1 MTDVQTRLNDIHD
14 RIAAS
19 SPFGALPQIQV
30 DAQAAEA
37 PGCEDGADFPV
48 WTNRGGQVLFGAGVL
63 ARGPRGWATCDGAGS
78 LIYVGERTSLQN
90 CMLRVQGRNCIVV
103 IAEGCRIK
111 QLELVVRREN
121 SVVWIGPGTTWE
133 SGIVLNSTGNII
145 VLGKDCMVSNGV
157 RIRTSDSHGI
167 FDAATGE
174 ALNEPRDVFVGD
186 HVWLGNSCRV
196 NKGSVIGN
204 GTVVGQTSVVSGRLD
219 PNAIYA
225 GVPARKLREGIV
237 WSRTTNIAD
246 VPPEFMPE
254 LPDTV
259 IPRVS

>member
-133 SGIVLNSTGNII
+133 SGILLSESGKI
-145 VLGKDCMVSNGV
+145 VALGKDCMVSNGV
-157 RIRTSDSHGI
+157 MIRTCDGHGI
-167 FDAATGE
+167 FDVATGMS
-174 ALNEPRDVFVGD
+174 LNNPRDVFIDD
-186 HVWLGNSCRV
+186 HVWLGNASRV
-196 NKGSVIGN
+196 NKGAEIGR
-204 GTVVGQTSVVSGRLD
+204 GTVVGQMSVVSGRLD
-219 PNAIYA
+219 PFAIYA
-225 GVPARKLREGIV
+225 GMPARKLRGGIA
-237 WSRTTNIAD
+237 WSRTTSLAD
-246 VPPEFMPE
+246 VPPEY
-254 LPDTV
+254 LPD
-259 IPRVS
+259 